1 MAHQD
6 MQSQRTAAHGTSEV
20 NVNSITNGMT
30 NRLSEQCGLI
40 DEKLT
45 GCLERYLV
53 LGDERMID
61 NLIFTLSDMV
71 L

>member
-1 MAHQD
+1 MGRQD
-6 MQSQRTAAHGTSEV
+6 MRSQRTAAPGTSEV

-45 GCLERYLV
+45 GCFERYLIV
-53 LGDERMID
+53 GDERMIEY
-61 NLIFTLSDMV
+61 LIFTLNDMV